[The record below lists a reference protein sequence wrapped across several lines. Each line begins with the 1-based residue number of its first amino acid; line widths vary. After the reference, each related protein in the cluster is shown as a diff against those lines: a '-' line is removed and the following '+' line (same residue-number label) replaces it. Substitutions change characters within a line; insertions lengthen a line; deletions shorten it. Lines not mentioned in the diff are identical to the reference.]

1 MTHYQELKYKLN
13 NMENIHKIDSET
25 IESLINMFNSGDSD
39 NIRLGLSIL
48 NNADFND
55 NEIVGYVNE
64 LYNEC
69 SGLFFALFK
78 NKKGDI
84 RARFAYMGQKDNR
97 QTYIIDDQST
107 LDNDEWT
114 PYEPHYDLN
123 K

>member
-1 MTHYQELKYKLN
+1 
-13 NMENIHKIDSET
+13 MENIHKLDSET
-25 IESLINMFNSGDSD
+25 VESLINMLNSSDSE

-55 NEIVGYVNE
+55 NKIVEIVNE

-84 RARFAYMGQKDNR
+84 RARFAYIGHNNSK

-107 LDNDEWT
+107 LDNDEWE
-114 PYEPHYDLN
+114 PYEPHNDLN

>member
-1 MTHYQELKYKLN
+1 
-13 NMENIHKIDSET
+13 MENIHIIDSET
-25 IESLINMFNSGDSD
+25 VESLIDMFNSSDSA

-55 NEIVGYVNE
+55 NKIIEHVNE

-84 RARFAYMGQKDNR
+84 RARFAWVGHKDNK
-97 QTYIIDDQST
+97 QAYMIDDQST
-107 LDNDEWT
+107 LDNEEWV
-114 PYEPHYDLN
+114 PYEPHNDLN